1 MKATKGTHRTSN
13 KAVRE
18 TAARRATSH
27 GSARSLPARATGRR
41 AMCRAVAE
49 TARRALCVACL
60 SLLTPLP
67 SLSAADRLLGDL
79 DNDGVVT
86 ALDLARQ
93 IALTRGRIAMSEGE
107 ATYADVTRDGIVNS
121 FDTDSIVRRI
131 LETET
136 PEALP
141 LNAIMETSPI
151 QGESG
156 VALTREFVVRFALP
170 LALDA
175 VITTHNPNTNT
186 SGNLYAEFG
195 GRRLLSRAELSGD
208 RRKATLFF
216 LEPLPASARVRVTFD
231 STGLRDILG
240 REVDGDA
247 DGAAGGARAF
257 DFDTLAISSL
267 PTVGVAGRVFGIDVG
282 LNNAQTVRPL
292 AGVTITVDG
301 AEETLRTT
309 TGADGRFNLTPAP
322 AGRFFVLI
330 DGRTASGAAG
340 GYYAFVGKAWDGV
353 PGRLDTPVTPA
364 TDNTAAGDIYL
375 PFIPTGTLQTVSAT
389 ADTTITF
396 APSVLA
402 NNPQLADVQITVPA
416 NSLFA
421 DNGARGGQ
429 VGIAPV
435 APERLPEPLP
445 AGLAMPLVVTIQTDG
460 ATNFDRPV
468 SVRFPNLP
476 DRVTGEKLPPG
487 AKSALVSFDHDTG
500 RWEVA
505 GPMTVTA
512 DGNFLETDAGVGVR
526 QPGWHGTAP
535 TTAVNPTAPDPWGWP
550 PLEWRDFVGLGP
562 VQTNGG
568 HATGISWRNWFRML
582 FIWDGYPP
590 PRATAVGVRG

>member
-1 MKATKGTHRTSN
+1 MNMSHNSRRRRSKTLGKAP
-13 KAVRE
+13 
-18 TAARRATSH
+18 TASRPAAAPARR
-27 GSARSLPARATGRR
+27 RAKSPRR
-41 AMCRAVAE
+41 GALRLLTVSS
-49 TARRALCVACL
+49 ARRALAVVGAM
-60 SLLTPLP
+60 LLAGAPPLT
-67 SLSAADRLLGDL
+67 ADPRLLGDL
-79 DNDGVVT
+79 DNDGVIT

-93 IALTRGRIAMSEGE
+93 IAATRGQLAISESE
-107 ATYADVTRDGIVNS
+107 AAYADVTRDGIVNS
-121 FDTDSIVRRI
+121 FDTDAIVRRI

-141 LNAIMETSPI
+141 LAAVRETSPA

-156 VALTREFVVRFALP
+156 VALTREFVLRFALP

-175 VITTHNPNTNT
+175 VVTTHNPNTGT
-186 SGNLYAEFG
+186 AGNLFAEFG
-195 GRRLLSRAELSGD
+195 GRKLLTRAELSGD
-208 RRKATLFF
+208 RTKATLFF

-240 REVDGDA
+240 RDVDGNA
-247 DGAAGGARAF
+247 DGEAGGARAF

-267 PTVGVAGRVFGIDVG
+267 PTVGVVGRVFGIDVG

-309 TGADGRFNLTPAP
+309 TGADGRFTLTPAP

-330 DGRTASGAAG
+330 DGRTASGATA

-353 PGRLDTPVTPA
+353 PGQLDTPVTPA
-364 TDNTAAGDIYL
+364 TANTAAGDIYL
-375 PFIPTGTLQTVSAT
+375 PFIPAGTLQTVSAT

-402 NNPQLADVQITVPA
+402 DNPQLADVQVTVPA

-445 AGLAMPLVVTIQTDG
+445 AGLAMPLVITIQTDG

-468 SVRFPNLP
+468 PVRFPNLP
-476 DRVTGEKLPPG
+476 DPVTGERLPPG
-487 AKSALVSFDHDTG
+487 AKSALISFNHDTG

-535 TTAVNPTAPDPWGWP
+535 TTSVHPTAPDPWGQP
-550 PLEWRDFVGLGP
+550 PLDWPDFVGMGP

-568 HATGISWRNWFRML
+568 HATGITWRNWFKFM

-590 PRATAVGVRG
+590 PQSTAVGVRG

>member
-1 MKATKGTHRTSN
+1 MNMSSKSSRRVPSS
-13 KAVRE
+13 
-18 TAARRATSH
+18 RRAALRLLA
-27 GSARSLPARATGRR
+27 SA
-41 AMCRAVAE
+41 
-49 TARRALCVACL
+49 TARRTLAVAGVL
-60 SLLTPLP
+60 LVSGVSLLR
-67 SLSAADRLLGDL
+67 ADTRLLGDL
-79 DNDGVVT
+79 DNDGVIT

-93 IALTRGRIAMSEGE
+93 IAFTRGQLAMSEGE
-107 ATYADVTRDGIVNS
+107 SAYADVTRDGIVNS
-121 FDTDSIVRRI
+121 FDTDAIVRRI

-141 LNAIMETSPI
+141 FNAVMETSPAE
-151 QGESG
+151 GESG
-156 VALTREFVVRFALP
+156 VALTREFVLRFAMP

-175 VITTHNPNTNT
+175 VVTTHNPNTGT
-186 SGNLYAEFG
+186 AGNLYAEFG
-195 GRRLLSRAELSGD
+195 GRRFLTRAELSGD

-231 STGLRDILG
+231 PAGLRDILG
-240 REVDGDA
+240 RGVDGDG
-247 DGAAGGARAF
+247 DGAAGGTRAF
-257 DFDTLAISSL
+257 DFDTLALGAL
-267 PTVGVAGRVFGIDVG
+267 PTVGVTGRVFGIDVG

-309 TGADGRFNLTPAP
+309 TAADGRFTLTPAP
-322 AGRFFVLI
+322 SGRFFVLI
-330 DGRTASGAAG
+330 DGRTATGSSG

-364 TDNTAAGDIYL
+364 TANTAAGDIYL
-375 PFIPTGTLQTVSAT
+375 PFIPAGTLQTVSAT
-389 ADTTITF
+389 ADTTVTF
-396 APSVLA
+396 APAVLA
-402 NNPQLADVQITVPA
+402 ANPTLADVQITVPA

-445 AGLAMPLVVTIQTDG
+445 AGLAMPLVITIQTDG

-468 SVRFPNLP
+468 PVRFPNLP
-476 DRVTGEKLPPG
+476 DPVTGVRLPPG
-487 AKSALVSFDHDTG
+487 AKSALISFDHDTG
-500 RWEVA
+500 RWEIA

-512 DGNFLETDAGVGVR
+512 DGNFVETDAGVGVR

-535 TTAVNPTAPDPWGWP
+535 TTTVNPTAPDPWGQPPFDWP
-550 PLEWRDFVGLGP
+550 DLIGMGP
-562 VQTNGG
+562 VQHNNGTS
-568 HATGISWRNWFRML
+568 TGITWRNWFKFM